1 MNRTLAMARALTLM
15 TFVLAWTILGAAPAQ
30 AHTANPRFH
39 TQLVS
44 VLPALPGLSVTVAD
58 NGEWVTLTNTSDT
71 TVVVSGYDGEPYLRI
86 GRDGVW
92 QNILSPSTYLNQS
105 LQIVPV
111 PDIADPTAPPRW
123 VGLNTSTTARWHDRR
138 MRWMG
143 AEIPAVVKN
152 DLGSSHLIS
161 TWTIRALQGD
171 TPIAITGTLTWRP
184 ATGVYYALIL
194 PAVATLLLGV
204 AGLVIPKVRRRRLEA
219 REPAV

>member
-1 MNRTLAMARALTLM
+1 MKRTLAMARALTLM
-15 TFVLAWTILGAAPAQ
+15 TIVPAWMILGAAPAQ
-30 AHTANPRFH
+30 AHTANPRFD

-58 NGEWVTLTNTSDT
+58 NGEWVTLTNTSAT

-111 PDIADPTAPPRW
+111 PDIADPKAPPRW
-123 VGLNTSTTARWHDRR
+123 VGLNTSRTARWHDRR
-138 MRWMG
+138 VRWTS
-143 AEIPAVVKN
+143 AEIPAAVKN
-152 DLGSSHLIS
+152 NLGSAHLVS

-171 TPIAITGTLTWRP
+171 TPIAITGTLSWRP
-184 ATGVYYALIL
+184 ASGVYYALIL

-204 AGLVIPKVRRRRLEA
+204 AGLVIPRVRRRRLGQGSS
-219 REPAV
+219 V